1 MVNLTYVNYLQLAT
15 NLSYVRQLES
25 TVETPPDGINFVAY
39 QDSFVS
45 DVLGADFSQ
54 ELVAE
59 TTWAAFHEAGVYN
72 IETGK
77 LYATSNRADDVEANP
92 INVTAIDI
100 GRDANSAVSIDSL
113 HFDQLAQANGA
124 CAYYPPGTPPD
135 CSANQSI
142 VFCDQGTLT
151 RPAQL
156 VQVDPATNTSRV
168 LLNNFLG
175 RNFTSPNDIIQHPLI
190 GDLWFTD
197 PYYAFWQGFRPEPD
211 LRQQIYRFEPATG
224 VVQAVA
230 DGFVAVNGIEFSP
243 DWEFV
248 YVSDTGFATY
258 PGVTNASDP
267 ASIYRYRIS
276 ADGKRLQD
284 RQLFAYSDAGLP
296 DGLHTDTEG
305 NVYAGCGDGV
315 HVWNPAGVLMGKI
328 AVDGGAANFAFVPEG
343 MFIFNEKRLFRVGLK
358 AQGRT
363 MARDFGLHRPDHAD
377 RR

>member
-15 NLSYVRQLES
+15 NLSYVQQLET
-25 TVETPPDGINFVAY
+25 TVESPPEGIHFVAY
-39 QDSFVS
+39 HDSFVS
-45 DVLGADFSQ
+45 DILGPNPSQ

-59 TTWAAFHEAGVYN
+59 TAWPAFHEAGVYN

-77 LYATSNRADDVEANP
+77 LYASSNRADDVEANP

-100 GRDANSAVSIDSL
+100 GRDANSAVSIASL
-113 HFDQLAQANGA
+113 HFDHLAQANGA

-135 CSANQSI
+135 SSANQSI

-156 VQVDPATNTSRV
+156 VLVDPATNTSRP

-175 RNFTSPNDIIQHPLI
+175 RNFTSPNDIIQHPLT

-211 LRQQIYRFEPATG
+211 LRQQIYRFEPDTG
-224 VVQAVA
+224 IVQAVA

-243 DWEFV
+243 NGKV
-248 YVSDTGFATY
+248 AYVSDTGFATY
-258 PGVTNASDP
+258 PGTTNASDP
-267 ASIYRYRIS
+267 ASIYRYRVS
-276 ADGKRLQD
+276 ADGKRLRD
-284 RQLFAYSDAGLP
+284 RQLFAYSDIGLP

-315 HVWNPAGVLMGKI
+315 HVWNPAGVLIGKI
-328 AVDGGAANFAFVPEG
+328 AVDGGAANFAFVPAG
-343 MFIFNEKRLFRVGLK
+343 MFIFNEKRLFRVGLQ

-363 MARDFGLHRPDHAD
+363 VARDFGFDRPGGAD
-377 RR
+377 KR

>member
-15 NLSYVRQLES
+15 NLSYVQQLQTIVES
-25 TVETPPDGINFVAY
+25 PPEAINFVAY
-39 QDSFVS
+39 HDSFVS
-45 DVLGADFSQ
+45 DILGPKPSQ

-59 TTWAAFHEAGVYN
+59 TAWPAFHEAGVYN

-77 LYATSNRADDVEANP
+77 LYASSNRADDVEANP

-100 GRDANSAVSIDSL
+100 RRDANSAVSIASL
-113 HFDQLAQANGA
+113 HFDHLAQANGA

-135 CSANQSI
+135 SSANQSI

-156 VQVDPATNTSRV
+156 VLVDPATNTSRP

-175 RNFTSPNDIIQHPLI
+175 RNFTSPNDIIQHPVT

-211 LRQQIYRFEPATG
+211 LRQQIYRFEPDTG
-224 VVQAVA
+224 IVQAVA

-243 DWEFV
+243 DGEV
-248 YVSDTGFATY
+248 AYVSDTGSATY
-258 PGVTNASDP
+258 PGTTNASAP
-267 ASIYRYRIS
+267 ASIYRYRMS
-276 ADGKRLQD
+276 GDCKRLRD
-284 RQLFAYSDAGLP
+284 RQLFAYSDSGLP

-315 HVWNPAGVLMGKI
+315 HVWNPAGVLIGKI
-328 AVDGGAANFAFVPEG
+328 TVDGGAANFAFVPAG
-343 MFIFNEKRLFRVGLK
+343 MFIFNEKRLFRVGLQ

-363 MARDFGLHRPDHAD
+363 VARNFVFDRPGYAD
-377 RR
+377 QR

>member
-15 NLSYVRQLES
+15 NLSYVRELE
-25 TVETPPDGINFVAY
+25 TTIETPTNGINFVAY
-39 QDSFVS
+39 QDCFVR
-45 DVLGADFSQ
+45 DILGPDFSQ

-59 TTWAAFHEAGVYN
+59 TAWSAFHEAGVYN

-77 LYATSNRADDVEANP
+77 LYASSNRADDFEANP

-100 GRDANSAVSIDSL
+100 GGHATSDVSIASI

-124 CAYYPPGTPPD
+124 CAYYPPGIPPD
-135 CSANQSI
+135 SSANQSI
-142 VFCDQGTLT
+142 VFCDQGTLA

-156 VQVDPATNTSRV
+156 VHVDPATNTSRP

-175 RNFTSPNDIIQHPLI
+175 RNFTSPNDIIQHPLT

-224 VVQAVA
+224 IVQAVA
-230 DGFVAVNGIEFSP
+230 DDFVAVNGIEFSP

-248 YVSDTGFATY
+248 
-258 PGVTNASDP
+258 
-267 ASIYRYRIS
+267 IYRYRIS

-315 HVWNPAGVLMGKI
+315 HVWNPAGVLIGKI

-343 MFIFNEKRLFRVGLK
+343 MFIFNEQRLFRVGLK

-363 MARDFGLHRPDHAD
+363 VARDFGLDRSGHAD

>member
-45 DVLGADFSQ
+45 DVLGPDFSQ

-100 GRDANSAVSIDSL
+100 GRDANSAVSIASL

-156 VQVDPATNTSRV
+156 VQVDPATNTSRP

-175 RNFTSPNDIIQHPLI
+175 RNFTSPNDIIQHPLT

-197 PYYAFWQGFRPEPD
+197 PYYAFWQGFRPVPD
-211 LRQQIYRFEPATG
+211 LRQQIYRFEPGTG
-224 VVQAVA
+224 IVQAVA

-258 PGVTNASDP
+258 PGVTNASNP

-315 HVWNPAGVLMGKI
+315 HVWNPAGVLIGKI
-328 AVDGGAANFAFVPEG
+328 AVDGGAANFAFVPGG

-363 MARDFGLHRPDHAD
+363 VARDFGLNRPDHAD